1 VNHGFVTVRRNP
13 VLSTKQQSI
22 IVERTHKP
30 MNITHE
36 RTADVKTW
44 SLDPVHSSVEFSVQH
59 LMISRVRGR
68 FRTFSGSVWID
79 EEAPHL
85 SGVEAAIDAASIDTG
100 DTRRDDHL
108 RSQEFLDV
116 ARSGSISFRS
126 TRIDGDA
133 SEGWRLTGDLT
144 IRGTVREVTLD
155 LLEAGGG
162 KDPWGGIR
170 RGFTATGVI
179 DRRDFGL
186 NWNQTLEAGGILV
199 GNQVK
204 ITIDAQVVQT

>member
-1 VNHGFVTVRRNP
+1 
-13 VLSTKQQSI
+13 
-22 IVERTHKP
+22 